1 MPNEQDRD
9 YFLRREAQERAAAIK
24 TASSA
29 SVIHTE
35 LANLYAR
42 LINDPQSPGVGG
54 TSKR

>member
-9 YFLRREAQERAAAIK
+9 YFLRREAQERAAAVK

-29 SVIHTE
+29 SIIHTE

-42 LINDPQSPGVGG
+42 LINAPQSPEVGG
-54 TSKR
+54 TPKR